1 MPLFMTLFLVLG
13 LMLGS
18 GKTAHAQQQVDPH
31 DRQMLTFYFH
41 TTTLQDQ
48 ALDKYAHAE
57 LQKAE
62 QAGRPVEPR
71 VAMLPGMVVISL
83 ESVTICDR
91 KRGCPLLVFRDI
103 TQKPTL
109 KDFSYQNISIT
120 QRPKGT
126 FLYLRDEDG
135 NKECFIPPGGGK
147 ANCVRPKKK
156 P

>member
-1 MPLFMTLFLVLG
+1 MSLFMTLFLVLG
-13 LMLGS
+13 LTLGTC
-18 GKTAHAQQQVDPH
+18 GKAAAQQQVDPH

-41 TTTLQDQ
+41 TSILQDQ
-48 ALDKYAHAE
+48 AMDKYAHAE

-62 QAGRPVEPR
+62 KAGFPVEPR
-71 VAMLPGMVVISL
+71 VAMLPGMVIISL

-91 KRGCPLLVFRDI
+91 KRGCPLLIFRDI
-103 TQKPTL
+103 TKQPTF

-135 NKECFIPPGGGK
+135 DKECFIPQSGGK

-156 P
+156 